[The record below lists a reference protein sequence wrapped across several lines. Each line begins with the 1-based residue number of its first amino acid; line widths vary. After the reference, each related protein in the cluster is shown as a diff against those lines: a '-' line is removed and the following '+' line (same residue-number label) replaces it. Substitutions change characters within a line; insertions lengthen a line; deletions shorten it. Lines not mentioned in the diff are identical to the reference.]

1 MTKKLF
7 AFFVL
12 FFSLVFCYAE
22 EISFQVLQIDSSSD
36 DVYEQ
41 TLIIEDQILEF
52 FFDKGYIVTNEQAVV
67 ATKKTSDSIQKR
79 ALQFAESGGSKY
91 FICLQLNYNAGSPAK
106 NIVQLSN
113 LKSVN
118 WTAINISTNKKVA
131 SGTKK
136 IKVPKTSANNAD
148 SVKSFALDMAD
159 QIQALVFSK

>member
-1 MTKKLF
+1 M
-7 AFFVL
+7 
-12 FFSLVFCYAE
+12 
-22 EISFQVLQIDSSSD
+22 
-36 DVYEQ
+36 
-41 TLIIEDQILEF
+41 
-52 FFDKGYIVTNEQAVV
+52 V

-118 WTAINISTNKKVA
+118 WSAINISTNKKVA